1 MNYSIIIFLL
11 LICQNLL
18 SQDEV
23 EKPFP
28 TGQKIQDE
36 EIIVRKLNL
45 PDTLFNIIY
54 IKNTE
59 EFGVK
64 ENDGNPDDTL
74 SYWDRIKAFKNVCT
88 KTDLENI
95 VFKRRLTYEVPSISD
110 RIGLYNLSKHIGEFL
125 IAEIHFGFLGGGQYE
140 VELEITRSVNRD
152 KVYHVKRSV
161 INWAGLKRPLLHTLF
176 NDIYFWVVENNQTKE
191 VLKL

>member
-11 LICQNLL
+11 LICQNLF

-74 SYWDRIKAFKNVCT
+74 S
-88 KTDLENI
+88 
-95 VFKRRLTYEVPSISD
+95 
-110 RIGLYNLSKHIGEFL
+110 
-125 IAEIHFGFLGGGQYE
+125 
-140 VELEITRSVNRD
+140 
-152 KVYHVKRSV
+152 
-161 INWAGLKRPLLHTLF
+161 
-176 NDIYFWVVENNQTKE
+176 
-191 VLKL
+191 